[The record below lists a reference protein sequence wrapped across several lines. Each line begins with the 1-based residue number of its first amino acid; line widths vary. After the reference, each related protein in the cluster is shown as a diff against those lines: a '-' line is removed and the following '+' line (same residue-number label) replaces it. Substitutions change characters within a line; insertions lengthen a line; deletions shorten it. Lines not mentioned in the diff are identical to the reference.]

1 MVQQGSE
8 EIQTVLYFDEDK
20 LWAMMVKKKIS
31 PKVLIVETDVE
42 PRAFA
47 EWITGQAAPR
57 PSNIRR
63 IARVLGI
70 KPEQLMT
77 EYAAE

>member
-1 MVQQGSE
+1 MRTEQEQRE
-8 EIQTVLYFDEDK
+8 AELYFDEDK
-20 LWAMMVKKKIS
+20 LWAMMVKKKVP
-31 PKVLIVETDVE
+31 PKALIEEVDCE

-63 IARVLGI
+63 IARVLEV
-70 KPEQLMT
+70 KPESLMS
-77 EYAAE
+77 EE